1 MSPETALQW
10 ALLAAEAAM
19 KVLDKIQDEDLKR
32 EATQRTREM
41 ISDAKLRLRSEAQE
55 MLNERRRGR

>member
-41 ISDAKLRLRSEAQE
+41 ITDAKLRLRSEAQE